1 MKTDDMELVRR
12 YELRRSEEAFAAL
25 VARHVNL
32 VYSVAWRQVRDSHL
46 AEEVTQTVFI
56 ILARKAASLGAK
68 TVLSGWLCRTARYTA
83 VKALTMRRRRQN
95 REQAAYMDS
104 CLNDTDSAHAWSRI
118 EPHLDAAMSQLAQ
131 KDHDAVVMRFF
142 EGRNFRDVGAALGT
156 TEPAAKMRVNRALE
170 KLRAIF
176 IKRGVTISAAII
188 AGAVSAHSVQA
199 APAGLAAK
207 VTVVAV
213 KGALVTSS
221 TLTLIET
228 TLKYM
233 TYLKLKSAAA
243 LGLAAVLVVG
253 TTTLTV
259 QHTLAGTEA
268 AVPAF
273 AGYATPEA
281 TFKSLLA
288 ALAVADTKKFQEGCT
303 PEKAEQLRNHI
314 VEKSKEALNREAS
327 GAYKALSKYK
337 IEKKAVISETE
348 VHLYVKTLGDT
359 SEAQPGDIDPKM
371 RFKKIGQEWKF
382 DGDVR

>member
-1 MKTDDMELVRR
+1 MELVRQ
-12 YELRRSEEAFAAL
+12 YGLSGSEQAFAAL

-32 VYSVAWRQVRDSHL
+32 VYSVALRQVRDPHL

-68 TVLSGWLCRTARYTA
+68 TVLSGWLCQTARYTSA
-83 VKALTMRRRRQN
+83 KALTMRRRRQD
-95 REQAAYMDS
+95 REHAAFMES
-104 CLNDTDSAHAWSRI
+104 TLNDTDPACTWMKI
-118 EPHLDAAMSQLAQ
+118 EPHLDAAMGQLGQ

-176 IKRGVTISAAII
+176 VRRGVAISAAVI

-207 VTVVAV
+207 VTVAAV
-213 KGALVTSS
+213 KGTLVTSS

-233 TYLKLKSAAA
+233 AYLKFKTAAA
-243 LGLAAVLVVG
+243 FGVAAVLVAG

-259 QHTLAGTEA
+259 QHSLAATEA
-268 AVPAF
+268 SQPAF

-288 ALAVADTKKFQEGCT
+288 ALAAADTKKFQEGCT
-303 PEKAEQLRNHI
+303 PEKAEQFKNQI
-314 VEKSKEALNREAS
+314 AGKSKEALNREAA
-327 GAYKALSKYK
+327 GMYKALSKHK
-337 IEKKAVISETE
+337 IEKKTVISETE
-348 VHLYVKTLGDT
+348 VHLHVKALGDT
-359 SEAQPGDIDPKM
+359 SEAKPGDLNPKM
-371 RFKKIGQEWKF
+371 RFKKIGQDWKF

>member
-1 MKTDDMELVRR
+1 MKTDDMELVRQ
-12 YELRRSEEAFAAL
+12 YALRGSEDAFAAL

-32 VYSVAWRQVRDSHL
+32 VYSVALRQVRDPHL
-46 AEEVTQTVFI
+46 AEEVTQTAFI

-68 TVLSGWLCRTARYTA
+68 TVLSGWLCQTARYTA
-83 VKALTMRRRRQN
+83 AKALTMRRRRQA
-95 REQAAYMDS
+95 REQAAYMES
-104 CLNDTDSAHAWSRI
+104 PLNDTDPAYTWSRI

-142 EGRNFRDVGAALGT
+142 EGRHFRDVGAALGT

-176 IKRGVTISAAII
+176 LKRGVTISAALI

-207 VTVVAV
+207 VTVAAV

-268 AVPAF
+268 VVPAF

-303 PEKAEQLRNHI
+303 PEKAEQFRTQI
-314 VEKSKEALNREAS
+314 AGKSKEALNREAS
-327 GAYKALSKYK
+327 GIYKAFSKYK
-337 IEKKAVISETE
+337 IEKKTVISETE
-348 VHLYVKTLGDT
+348 VHLHMKALGDA
-359 SEAQPGDIDPKM
+359 SEAQPGDINPKM
-371 RFKKIGQEWKF
+371 RFKKIGQQWKF